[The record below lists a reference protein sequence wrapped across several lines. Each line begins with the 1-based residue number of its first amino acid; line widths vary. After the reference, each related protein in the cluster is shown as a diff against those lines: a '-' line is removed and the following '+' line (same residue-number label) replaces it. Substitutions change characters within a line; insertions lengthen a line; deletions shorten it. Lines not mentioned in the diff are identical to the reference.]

1 MFYHNCSLFDL
12 NLSQLTF
19 IIYDLK
25 TYKITVVRDEYAR
38 KHAKIWFEIKKRQNE
53 MRNEIKKI
61 IFVIT

>member
-38 KHAKIWFEIKKRQNE
+38 KHAKIWFEIKKEAKRDE
-53 MRNEIKKI
+53 R
-61 IFVIT
+61 